1 MKMKQKPSKT
11 QNYQKHYIQS
21 LQRELKLKDTAAFY
35 YALVENIPQFIF
47 CKDLEGRFTFV
58 NQRFCQLLEKPIEE
72 IIGKTDYDF
81 FPPDLAAKYRNDD
94 RKVIEHNQTL
104 EDVEENKISQRETK
118 YVHVVK
124 TPIHDADGKIIG
136 TQGIFWDIT
145 ERKKAEEALKNANER
160 MRQDLIAAAQVQ
172 RGFIPEIPPMIPGFR
187 FAWLFEPSEYV
198 GGDLLNI
205 IRLDK
210 NHWAFYI
217 LDVSGHGVPAALL
230 SVSLTRMI
238 DQTPAARQVLHS
250 GSLAYR
256 ASEELFDPKQV
267 VRMLNRRFPGD
278 RTKFCTLLYAT
289 LDTETAGVTW
299 IRAGHVPPL
308 LVKKDGSRAEYF
320 KDPGALCISN
330 LPFED
335 NGLQTQRLVLEPG
348 DRLYLF
354 SDGIVEAMRGDQ
366 EFGYEQ
372 LADILKGRSADPLD
386 ATLKTAYQNA
396 AEWMGGGQFDDD
408 VTLLAL
414 ERKDT
419 GT

>member
-1 MKMKQKPSKT
+1 MKQKPSKIP
-11 QNYQKHYIQS
+11 NFQKNYIQS
-21 LQRELKLKDTAAFY
+21 LQKELKLKDTAAFY

-58 NQRFCQLLEKPIEE
+58 NQRFCQLLEKSIEE

-81 FPPDLAAKYRNDD
+81 YPPELAAKYRNDD
-94 RKVIEHNQTL
+94 RKVIEQNITL
-104 EDVEENKISQRETK
+104 EDVEENKVSQRETK

-124 TPIHDADGKIIG
+124 TPIHDAEGKIIG
-136 TQGIFWDIT
+136 MQGIFWDIT

-172 RGFIPEIPPMIPGFR
+172 RGFIPEIPPVIPGYR

-217 LDVSGHGVPAALL
+217 MDVSGHGVPAALL

-238 DQTPAARQVLHS
+238 DQTPAARQALS
-250 GSLAYR
+250 GHLAYR

-278 RTKFCTLLYAT
+278 PTKFCTLLYAT

-308 LVKKDGSRAEYF
+308 LVKKDGSRSEYF
-320 KDPGALCISN
+320 KDPGAICISN
-330 LPFED
+330 LHYEE
-335 NGLQTQRLVLEPG
+335 NGLQTQRLILEPG

-366 EFGYEQ
+366 EFGFEQ
-372 LADILKGRSADPLD
+372 LAEILRGAIADPLEVS
-386 ATLKTAYQNA
+386 LKTAYQKA
-396 AEWMGGGQFDDD
+396 TEWMGGGRFDDD

-414 ERKDT
+414 ERKNS
-419 GT
+419 GS

>member
-1 MKMKQKPSKT
+1 MKQKPTHTSDF
-11 QNYQKHYIQS
+11 QKNFIQS
-21 LQRELKLKDTAAFY
+21 LQKELKLKDTAAFY
-35 YALVENIPQFIF
+35 YALVENIPQYIF

-81 FPPDLAAKYRNDD
+81 YPPELAAKYRSDD
-94 RKVIEHNQTL
+94 RKVIEQNITL
-104 EDVEENKISQRETK
+104 EDVEENKVSQRETK

-136 TQGIFWDIT
+136 MQGIFWDIT
-145 ERKKAEEALKNANER
+145 ERKKAEEALRNAHER

-172 RGFIPEIPPMIPGFR
+172 RGFIPEIPPRIPGYR

-210 NHWAFYI
+210 NHWAFYV

-238 DQTPAARQVLHS
+238 DQTPVSRQLLQD
-250 GSLAYR
+250 GNLGYR
-256 ASEELFDPKQV
+256 ASEELFDPRQV
-267 VRMLNRRFPGD
+267 IRMLNRRFPGD
-278 RTKFCTLLYAT
+278 KTKFCTLLYAT
-289 LDTETAGVTW
+289 LDTESADVTW

-308 LVKKDGSRAEYF
+308 LVKKDGSRAEYY
-320 KDPGALCISN
+320 KDPGCICISN
-330 LPFED
+330 LVNED
-335 NGLQTQRLVLEPG
+335 NSLPTRQLTLEPG
-348 DRLYLF
+348 DRLVLF
-354 SDGIVEAMRGDQ
+354 SDGIVEAMRDDQ
-366 EFGYEQ
+366 EFGYERF
-372 LADILKGRSADPLD
+372 AEIMRANASVPLD
-386 ATLKTAYQNA
+386 DALHAVFNQA
-396 AEWMGGGQFDDD
+396 AEWAGGGPFGDD

-414 ERKDT
+414 ERKN
-419 GT
+419 GGS